1 MNKKTS
7 IQSAA
12 LVVLV
17 LVAGTLWY
25 RNGSSAGASDGEIR
39 PGTGYRPMSVE
50 NPRIHWDRLT
60 ESQETEYKT
69 TGRDIFN
76 WKLPAPPPPP
86 PPVHIAEAGDADFIA
101 PPPPPPPP
109 PQLPLK
115 FFGFGTD
122 AKGSA
127 RRAFLTNGDE
137 VFIVAEGETV
147 LGHFRVIRITSVN
160 LEFEE
165 IGSGRRASK
174 SLEDQGPQT

>member
-1 MNKKTS
+1 MSKKTS
-7 IQSAA
+7 IQSGA
-12 LVVLV
+12 LAVLV

-25 RNGSSAGASDGEIR
+25 RNGSSAGASDGQTR
-39 PGTGYRPMSVE
+39 PGASYRPMSVE
-50 NPRIHWDRLT
+50 NPQIHWERLT
-60 ESQETEYKT
+60 DLQEAEDKT

-76 WKLPAPPPPP
+76 WQLPAPPPPP
-86 PPVHIAEAGDADFIA
+86 PPVHIAGPGDADYIA

-115 FFGFGTD
+115 FFGIGTD
-122 AKGSA
+122 SKGSS
-127 RRAFLTNGDE
+127 RRAFLTNGSE

-147 LGHFRVIRITSVN
+147 LGHFRVIRITTVN

-174 SLEDQGPQT
+174 ALEDQGPQA